1 MTTVKKLSISV
12 PQDVAETLEAQGP
25 GKASAYVTGAVRAQ
39 RAWEQ
44 FRDEQARRG
53 ATLTSEGM
61 VAARARRY
69 TVQAEWPAERFAAVR
84 ERVRQHIEQEQAG
97 GDQPASAA

>member
-1 MTTVKKLSISV
+1 MTTVRKLSISV
-12 PQDVAETLEAQGP
+12 PPDVAETLEQQGA
-25 GKASAYVTGAVRAQ
+25 GKASAYVTEAVRAH

-53 ATLTSEGM
+53 VALTEEGM
-61 VAARARRY
+61 AAARARRY
-69 TVQAEWPAERFAAVR
+69 AVQAEWPSERFAAVR
-84 ERVRQHIEQEQAG
+84 ERVRQHMEQEPAS

>member
-1 MTTVKKLSISV
+1 MTEFRKLSISV
-12 PQDVAETLEAQGP
+12 PPDVAETLESQGK

-53 ATLTSEGM
+53 IAITEEG
-61 VAARARRY
+61 VAAARARRY
-69 TVQAEWPAERFAAVR
+69 AVQAEWTPERYAVLRQQVR
-84 ERVRQHIEQEQAG
+84 EHMERGVSD
-97 GDQPASAA
+97 GDQQAPAA